1 MKFRNLWLAL
11 LDQGPLLRFLRNF
24 LITRNAWG
32 LFHIN
37 SHVSQGTGKP
47 KVMYNTKPTA
57 EKAAAAMT
65 RKRGNYF
72 SNYKCLHC
80 DGYHIGRN
88 RDNKNNWDSNDPS
101 VKK

>member
-32 LFHIN
+32 LLHQN
-37 SHVSQGTGKP
+37 SHVSQGSGKP
-47 KVMYNTKPTA
+47 KVMYNTKATA
-57 EKAAAAMT
+57 KKAAAAMQV
-65 RKRGNYF
+65 KFGFYY
-72 SNYKCLHC
+72 SNYKCLHY
-80 DGYHIGRN
+80 DGYHIGR
-88 RDNKNNWDSNDPS
+88 NNWDSNDPS